1 MIAHLSGKLIN
12 TTERTAILDVNGVG
26 YEVFLPAPLLETA
39 ELHLPIDLHI
49 HTVVRE
55 DEISLYGFEK
65 HDDLNLFKQLIGVNG
80 VGPKMA
86 MECFTS
92 PIENTQAAILSGDI
106 AALTL
111 IPGIGKKTAERIVLE
126 LKEKLAPL
134 AGDIPL
140 IKTTLPPEMHEE
152 ATHALLGLGYKR
164 GDINRVFRGIKEPI
178 AKSEELIKYFLKN
191 V

>member
-1 MIAHLSGKLIN
+1 MIAHLSGKLKHHTNRSLI
-12 TTERTAILDVNGVG
+12 IDVQGVG
-26 YEVFLPAPLLETA
+26 YEVFCPAPLLESA
-39 ELHLPIDLHI
+39 EMHLPIDLHI

-65 HDDLNLFKQLIGVNG
+65 PDEIHLFKQLISVNG

-86 MECFTS
+86 LEFFNS
-92 PIENTQAAILSGDI
+92 PLEAIKAAILSGDI
-106 AALTL
+106 ASLTL

-126 LKEKLAPL
+126 LREKISP
-134 AGDIPL
+134 GTD
-140 IKTTLPPEMHEE
+140 LPPLKGSLKPEIHEE

-164 GDINRVFRGIKEPI
+164 GDINRVFRSIKDPI
-178 AKSEELIKYFLKN
+178 EKSEDLIKYFLKN